1 MSIDTH
7 RRTAFI
13 SGLRN
18 LAIFLEANPAV
29 PIPTDP
35 TIITYYP
42 EQTTDDGLRAEI
54 DRIATLCGTT
64 VDPRL
69 LPLGHYT
76 VARCF
81 GPIHAEWT
89 AILSTACTD
98 APEPPHEF

>member
-1 MSIDTH
+1 MSTDTQ

-13 SGLRN
+13 GGLRD

-29 PIPTDP
+29 PVPTDP

-42 EQTTDDGLRAEI
+42 EQSTDEGLRAEI
-54 DRIATLCGTT
+54 DRIAALCGTI

-76 VARCF
+76 VSRCF
-81 GPIHAEWT
+81 GPVHVEWT
-89 AILSTACTD
+89 AILSTAQEHT
-98 APEPPHEF
+98 PEPPHEF

>member
-1 MSIDTH
+1 MTTNLQH
-7 RRTAFI
+7 RTAFI
-13 SGLRN
+13 GGLRD
-18 LAIFLEANPAV
+18 LAIFLQANPAIPV
-29 PIPTDP
+29 PTDP

-42 EQTTDDGLRAEI
+42 EQATDDGLRAEI
-54 DRIATLCGTT
+54 DRIAALCGTT

-81 GPIHAEWT
+81 GPVHVEWT
-89 AILSTACTD
+89 AVLSTAQEH